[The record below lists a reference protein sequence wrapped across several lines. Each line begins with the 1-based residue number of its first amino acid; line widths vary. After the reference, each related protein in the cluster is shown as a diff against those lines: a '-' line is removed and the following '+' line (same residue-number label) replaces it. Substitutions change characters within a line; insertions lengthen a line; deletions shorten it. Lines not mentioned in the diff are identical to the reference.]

1 MNYLYITNN
10 IHILFISS
18 MYYEDIY
25 DNTRKRY
32 NRSTYEI
39 IATIVAIM
47 ILFIPVVI
55 LTNTGTVWPLIAE
68 LIVLIMLS
76 FQ

>member
-1 MNYLYITNN
+1 MNYLYIANN

-39 IATIVAIM
+39 IAIIVAIM